1 MDLKASLPEKARLLL
16 KLKEGGFSVPNFI
29 YLPSEDFENG
39 RFEALETYL
48 ENHRESFKVI
58 ARSAHPLE
66 EFYRGGTFDSI
77 ETYADVSG
85 IVYAR
90 KRMIKNVRTHRQL
103 AILRQRRFNK
113 APEIDPN
120 QLGIIVM
127 PFIDGSNVM
136 AKRIG
141 PHWEFGYCRDRIH
154 KVQSDPFI
162 TRTPHDRRLL
172 EISEKIE
179 AYLGFRCEI
188 EYILS
193 RENDIH
199 VVQAKDISRIEVLEF
214 KESERPL
221 KLDGIRRLRK
231 RRNYRERPVYLMDNR
246 RVYME
251 VIGVCEEMLAGKT
264 PPADG
269 LAAALE
275 IVRRYEEDLTAFALA
290 HQRFAVMDLAE
301 HVPEELYH
309 MANHYLEELPDQQ
322 KALSAALYR
331 NLYQCDMFLA
341 ESDTLLSKDRIRV
354 NLSSHDAYGINSVRN
369 PLWTVYWQGGRHA
382 QAVKEIRQKGF
393 RTGDTIA
400 IEINAEEKPLVF
412 RL

>member
-1 MDLKASLPEKARLLL
+1 MNPSLPEKARLLQ
-16 KLKEGGFSVPNFI
+16 KLRDGGFNVPDFI
-29 YLPSEDFENG
+29 YIPSDDFDNA
-39 RFEALETYL
+39 RFSALESYL

-66 EFYRGGTFDSI
+66 EFYKGGTFDSI

-90 KRMIKNVRTHRQL
+90 KRMIKNVLANRQL
-103 AILRQRRFNK
+103 AILRQRRFNN
-113 APEIDPN
+113 APEIDPD
-120 QLGIIVM
+120 QLGVIVM

-141 PHWEFGYCRDRIH
+141 RHWEFGYCRDRIH

-188 EYILS
+188 EYVLS

-199 VVQAKDISRIEVLEF
+199 VVQAKDISRVEILEF

-221 KLDGIRRLRK
+221 KLDGIRRIRK
-231 RRNYRERPVYLMDNR
+231 HRNYRERPVYLMDNR

-264 PPADG
+264 PPAEA
-269 LAAALE
+269 LPVALE
-275 IVRRYEEDLTAFALA
+275 LVHRYEEELIAFALA
-290 HQRFAVMDLAE
+290 HQRFAVIDLAE
-301 HVPEELYH
+301 HIPEELYH
-309 MANHYLEELPDQQ
+309 MANHYLEELPDEQ

-341 ESDTLLSKDRIRV
+341 ESDTMICKDRIRV
-354 NLSSHDAYGINSVRN
+354 NLSSHDAYGINTVRN
-369 PLWTVYWQGGRHA
+369 PLWTVFWHGGRHE
-382 QAVKEIRQKGF
+382 QVVKEIRQRGF

-400 IEINAEEKPLVF
+400 IEIDAEEKPLVF